1 MCVLLLVPRRVY
13 FQYFITKANQNG
25 SQKMDTE
32 KWSQGIKW
40 SFVQK
45 KKKKK
50 VLSDPLLF
58 LVVLSLPFALVSR
71 AEIKFGPE
79 HPNRIQI
86 NFFD

>member
-1 MCVLLLVPRRVY
+1 MYYYWFHDESTFSILLPKQTKTDLKKWILKNGVKVLSDPLS
-13 FQYFITKANQNG
+13 K
-25 SQKMDTE
+25 
-32 KWSQGIKW
+32 
-40 SFVQK
+40 K